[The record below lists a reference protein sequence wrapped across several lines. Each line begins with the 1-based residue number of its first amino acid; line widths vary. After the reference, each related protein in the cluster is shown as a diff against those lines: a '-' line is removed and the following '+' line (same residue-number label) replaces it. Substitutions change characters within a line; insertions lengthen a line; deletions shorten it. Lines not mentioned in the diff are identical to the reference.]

1 MAFNLPPLGTLA
13 AKRGGAD
20 ALAERVVALV
30 GGTRKSSGVDAA
42 TAGEEGVLLRA
53 AARAAQEM
61 HRNMVAT
68 RRAACEEA
76 RASDWAW
83 TCAY

>member
-1 MAFNLPPLGTLA
+1 MAFDLPHIGALA

-20 ALAERVVALV
+20 ALAERIVALV
-30 GGTRKSSGVDAA
+30 GGARQSGGADALA
-42 TAGEEGVLLRA
+42 AEEKGVLLRA
-53 AARAAQEM
+53 AAHAAQET
-61 HRNMVAT
+61 HRDKVAT

-83 TCAY
+83 TCQ